1 MTGLSCYNNV
11 PMSPGMKAFLSM
23 AAFFCFAVMFGL
35 ALVATQ
41 RKPSYECEQADDDE
55 R

>member
-1 MTGLSCYNNV
+1 
-11 PMSPGMKAFLSM
+11 MKAFLSM

-41 RKPSYECEQADDDE
+41 RHQTYECEPVDE
-55 R
+55 DEN

>member
-1 MTGLSCYNNV
+1 MT
-11 PMSPGMKAFLSM
+11 PGMKAFLSM

-41 RKPSYECEQADDDE
+41 RSQTYECETADEDE
-55 R
+55 S